1 MEYAGA
7 WVHEKLL
14 GKVKRHRFI
23 LFTSYIYGFFLKEPD
38 WIASA
43 E

>member
-14 GKVKRHRFI
+14 GKVKRHHFRGRRFI
-23 LFTSYIYGFFLKEPD
+23 DVNTT
-38 WIASA
+38 ASKN
-43 E
+43 